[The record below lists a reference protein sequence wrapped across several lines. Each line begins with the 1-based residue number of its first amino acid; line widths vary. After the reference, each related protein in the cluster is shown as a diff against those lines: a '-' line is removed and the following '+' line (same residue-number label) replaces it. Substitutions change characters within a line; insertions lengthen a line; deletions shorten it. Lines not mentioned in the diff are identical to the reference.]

1 MIILKFQVK
10 TPVSMLTTH
19 WANNLPNMFQ
29 NFQTLPGSS
38 RFQNRLRTNKLISE
52 SNSTHSNRI
61 DRISLTYHV
70 FRSIYIYIYLYL
82 YYYMISI
89 SFTLRF
95 GIYHALMKIM
105 GTYPG
110 SFGCQELMILPFSCD
125 LAEQALGHGTSWH
138 MSRFSIQFYWLVQK
152 KIKSQNSNK
161 VCVCVD
167 M

>member
-10 TPVSMLTTH
+10 TPVSMLTAH

-70 FRSIYIYIYLYL
+70 FRSIYIFIYIYIIIWYPYL
-82 YYYMISI
+82 SPWGSVSI
-89 SFTLRF
+89 MLSWKSWEHIQDHLDVRNWWFSRF
-95 GIYHALMKIM
+95 
-105 GTYPG
+105 
-110 SFGCQELMILPFSCD
+110 
-125 LAEQALGHGTSWH
+125 LATWLSKLWAMAHHGTCPDFLS
-138 MSRFSIQFYWLVQK
+138 
-152 KIKSQNSNK
+152 NSTGWFRRK
-161 VCVCVD
+161 
-167 M
+167 

>member
-70 FRSIYIYIYLYL
+70 FRSIYIYLFIFILLYDIHIFHPEVRYLSCSHENHGN
-82 YYYMISI
+82 ISRI
-89 SFTLRF
+89 IWMSGTDDSPVFLR
-95 GIYHALMKIM
+95 
-105 GTYPG
+105 PG
-110 SFGCQELMILPFSCD
+110 
-125 LAEQALGHGTSWH
+125 
-138 MSRFSIQFYWLVQK
+138 
-152 KIKSQNSNK
+152 
-161 VCVCVD
+161 
-167 M
+167 